1 MTQATNTGYKYIE
14 FDENNV
20 PFIIGTRMKVVEIIT
35 SVYAYGWSAEELHFQ
50 YPHLTMS
57 QIHSALAYYWDN
69 KEDIDADMQIRLENV
84 DNLCQKGGE
93 SAISKR
99 LRRQGLIK

>member
-14 FDENNV
+14 VDENNV

-35 SVYAYGWSAEELHFQ
+35 SVYAYGWNAEELHFQ
-50 YPHLTMS
+50 YPYLTMS

-69 KEDIDADMQIRLENV
+69 QEDINADMQRRLENV
-84 DNLCQKGGE
+84 ENLRQSHGE
-93 SAISKR
+93 SAIAKR
-99 LRRQGLIK
+99 LRTQGQ

>member
-69 KEDIDADMQIRLENV
+69 KEDIDADMQRRLGNV
-84 DNLCQKGGE
+84 DNLRQEAGE
-93 SAISKR
+93 SVIAKR
-99 LRRQGLIK
+99 LRTQGLIK